1 MTSSG
6 PNPGPYEALYV
17 SPHDDD
23 VLVSCPGRML
33 SERAQGLRA
42 LVVVAFSGEPRQGRG
57 ETGQAL
63 ARLGFD
69 VERLGLAPAQ
79 ERSGFYDSYLRRTF
93 ERDPEDER
101 VLADLASR
109 LTALVLQT
117 KARHIYLPLGADGHV
132 DHKISLEA
140 GLRALHEVTGRN
152 VFLYEERP
160 HALLPG
166 AIRIRL
172 SELAVRLPPAAADIH
187 DGASLARVAVTFGCA
202 PFLAGERLGPWE
214 RARATGRMAASHRA
228 SRAWNP
234 ARALGLRLQPVLET
248 MDAADLEGLLGLLV
262 SAEPYIL
269 ERFGSRE
276 RLARDAARHAKRLSG
291 RAYAERYWLLLP
303 PRDEGGLATLKH
315 LARAPDAG

>member
-1 MTSSG
+1 MTSPG
-6 PNPGPYEALYV
+6 PNPGTYEALYV

-23 VLVSCPGRML
+23 VLASCPGRML
-33 SERAQGLRA
+33 SERAQGMRA
-42 LVVVAFSGEPRQGRG
+42 LVVVAFSGAPRQGNG
-57 ETGQAL
+57 EAGGAL
-63 ARLGFD
+63 VRLGFD
-69 VERLGLAPAQ
+69 VERLGLAPAP
-79 ERSGFYDSYLRRTF
+79 ERSAFYDSYMRRTF

-101 VLADLASR
+101 VLAGLAGR
-109 LTALVLQT
+109 LTELVLQT
-117 KARHIYLPLGADGHV
+117 KARHIYLPLGADGQV

-152 VFLYEERP
+152 VLLYEERP

-172 SELAVRLPPAAADIH
+172 SELAARLPPAAADIH
-187 DGASLARVAVTFGCA
+187 DGATLVRVAVSFSRA
-202 PFLAGERLGPWE
+202 PFLAREGLGLWE

-248 MDAADLEGLLGLLV
+248 MEAADLEGLLGLLA
-262 SAEPYIL
+262 SAEPHIL

-276 RLARDAARHAKRLSG
+276 RLVRDAARHARRLAG

-303 PRDEGGLATLKH
+303 PREEGGLVTTPL
-315 LARAPDAG
+315 LARAPDAS